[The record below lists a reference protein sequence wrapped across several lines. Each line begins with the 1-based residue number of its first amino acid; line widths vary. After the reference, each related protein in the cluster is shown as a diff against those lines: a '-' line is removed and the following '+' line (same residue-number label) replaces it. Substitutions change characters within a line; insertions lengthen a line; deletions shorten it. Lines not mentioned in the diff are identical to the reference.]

1 MVDNSENILV
11 DYDYNNIIVVDPN
24 KVVDTNG
31 NVKERYVKQ
40 ENLVIYANLECNVL
54 PRTKLAVGSSNTTD
68 IKTVSI
74 ASINFLKPGN
84 KEFMDIGYTN
94 ELTGLKKVNKNGT
107 EQNNPNN
114 LQQSAKNDD
123 YYLNQSSNLNGD
135 ERASDNGLLGITSI
149 SIRQNTSFMSTITV
163 ELEDVRGKALF
174 ESGNSSPYAAFF
186 NLPYPLFNLTIK
198 GWYGKALKL
207 PLMLQNFTSRYDGNS
222 GNFKITLTFYTY
234 KFTVLTEISMGAIQA
249 TPHMYKSNVTVQK
262 LSGGPNATTPVQDV
276 VYEQGYQKIRELYSE
291 YKTKGLIPDD
301 FPEITVT
308 QLKNRVENFIK
319 NVLDSFIKQNL
330 NPLNNIQDYE
340 NEMITYKNK
349 VYFGKSVIEPGWFEK
364 YMDKDNYYVLKNSR
378 VKIYTFKAFYNT
390 LEKQTNAKNK
400 LEQIIGD
407 GNKSLNSNTTLGEN
421 GTYTINNVTKPSAI
435 VCSININ
442 DFQKIIQDGDIDLTE
457 TYVQRNGGAI
467 PTTEQLNELE
477 KQLKT
482 TLNSVGSINL
492 SNGETNPKIPFY
504 YFEGIGS
511 FLDKTNQ
518 ILKTVK
524 IKKEE
529 IQTSLTDA
537 LSEKLQSK
545 NTGIGFVPTIRNVLA
560 VIFANGEAFLRLMED
575 VHSKAWDL
583 RNEKV
588 RKSAILGTKP
598 SSDNL
603 NPGEN
608 ENTPIYPWPQYI
620 VETTGENGR
629 GKYEIRY
636 PGESEVI
643 DQTKGFEFQYWPE
656 VEFLEEFVRAFT
668 ETTQFKNQTP
678 QDFSNEETDIKRISF
693 NAIEFPVSNA
703 VFSNKEEIKFFYEIF
718 ERLFFVTNYSR
729 LSRMN
734 FDTEFSDKI
743 TSLLA
748 DGEKNNLLVSL
759 SDDNPFLIQKLQN
772 YGINSSNFISI
783 LRHFSNDG
791 EGQSWQNYIR
801 GIFNTSYIKNLSQ
814 NSNFEFLNKNIL
826 NDSLSSPLISLT
838 NEIDLIELVGN
849 STKSNVFDFLDIY
862 PFTNLDWVKNNLAY
876 GTSTL
881 TVESSFDTRKI
892 LVFNTDKKI
901 ISNFS
906 VNTSSLQ
913 KRPITNFLWGTNPTQ
928 PLISNTTNLSSFYD
942 SRVPENQLI
951 TEGDVYYNNYSGFVT
966 STQTTSMF
974 NTPFFVNAIQ
984 EGVSNFRN
992 NDPYPYKAAAFLFL
1006 NSLPLA
1012 TLREKYKTYENGAT
1026 TDLDYIFATIKK
1038 FGAIHK
1044 VPYAWILK
1052 IGSIWSRYKT
1062 YVETGT
1068 DFLNTSWSNF
1078 NYISNYDPITNS
1090 PTKQYSLVVNGG
1102 AIDIILEKNTVIGTD
1117 TSSLIHSGFYPKL
1130 INDFNVFY
1138 QGFQIYSTYTN
1149 SDIQDGFSSGVTLN
1163 YVDSAIIDYANGF
1176 DENNT
1181 DRSLRIIPWSVT
1193 VKTLDDK
1200 FNYVIPSQGS
1210 SINQVKFECF
1220 SNGQIKQEVL
1230 GNQSM
1235 YNGSIRTYWS
1245 SPQYGYF
1252 DISKITKPSPEQYLK
1267 NILLTSKIQENF
1279 SFNGINSYYSDIS
1292 EIFSVFEKDVLD
1304 RFENE
1309 FLNFSRSVYDYKS
1322 NIVSENDT
1330 DTEYSIKNFQFF
1342 MREMMKVPYSGG
1354 TNGTQ
1359 TVGNTSDGQFIQIN
1373 KFLIQFL
1380 EYDVV
1385 FKYGNPSNFDKRLFY
1400 TFSNLPI
1407 IEPYTWDSYRVSTP
1421 NALPVNGVSV
1431 SLSQSQTNYPDA
1443 WKTLKTY
1450 VGFSNI
1456 PDLVYSNNGS
1466 YITDFFIDLDVA
1478 FSSSNI
1484 KNFAPIIK
1492 IYATQKLNQNQTNEI
1507 VPEQAPPNIS
1517 SPASPP
1523 LDGIEVAVANL
1534 QNGNIIIVQK
1544 ESAFPYNP
1552 NFYPIAYNSDGQ
1564 VLYTGEKEAPFP
1576 PTIWNDYCQQLINN
1590 TIIQLYGSLSTNPTD
1605 PQYIVNQDIHAIRN
1619 YPTIPNPLSNEGKKS
1634 FAESMTDYLLQS
1646 TSFQDKI
1653 TNNLF
1658 TRLRLDLPKVTISN
1672 YRTLNSKLDGDL
1684 TKRDLWESFKATN
1697 DKWISGN
1704 DFKNKTLFEDVLF
1717 LDRASRDIG
1726 NKVIIDI
1733 YKLKERLTNI
1743 NPKTNMLTYVQSI
1756 IQENHFVVMNVPSYM
1771 NFYNVQDAT
1780 KNPVPKME
1788 GVGDFANS
1796 LFGTFMNVDYRNSS
1810 SKLVCFYGGKPS
1822 EHLAVNN
1829 VDYKF
1834 KDDGFDLKKDNP
1846 LIENQVDK
1854 KDWDKSNRVVGFNID
1869 IGTQNQ
1875 QIFHG
1880 FSLSQDAGLSTA
1892 ESIQIL
1898 NDMTAQSGNRQAA
1911 TQNISL
1917 YNLYKT
1923 RSYKCTINMMGNAMI
1938 QPTMYFNLRYVPM
1951 FSGPYMILS
1960 VDHTISQGS
1969 FETVL
1974 TGIRQTIYSLPQL
1987 DDYLQT
1993 LKVNLLQS
2001 IVETTLTQERQNA
2014 TTAKTQSSGS
2024 ILTDGT
2030 LIGSSNTQ
2038 DNTQVSTAINEA
2050 CKPTEKYSSYTP
2062 IDGPIKTE
2070 ISYLDMYNT
2079 IISLTTN
2086 KTLQYLIFS
2095 SFYITSSKQANFST
2109 YENNFAGITINQYWA
2124 NTGDAY
2130 FSPDRKFY
2138 CSVNNK
2144 PYAKFSSIEKAIGFL
2159 ISRWS
2164 GRIGTLTVTDKNLA
2178 EFWAIN
2184 ANRAEADVN
2193 KWNNLSQETKDIL
2206 ISDINEAITI
2216 FDAMELQ

>member
-1 MVDNSENILV
+1 
-11 DYDYNNIIVVDPN
+11 
-24 KVVDTNG
+24 
-31 NVKERYVKQ
+31 
-40 ENLVIYANLECNVL
+40 
-54 PRTKLAVGSSNTTD
+54 
-68 IKTVSI
+68 
-74 ASINFLKPGN
+74 
-84 KEFMDIGYTN
+84 
-94 ELTGLKKVNKNGT
+94 
-107 EQNNPNN
+107 
-114 LQQSAKNDD
+114 
-123 YYLNQSSNLNGD
+123 
-135 ERASDNGLLGITSI
+135 
-149 SIRQNTSFMSTITV
+149 MSTITV

-174 ESGNSSPYAAFF
+174 EGGNSSPYAAFF

-234 KFTVLTEISMGAIQA
+234 KFTVLSEISMGAIQA
-249 TPHMYKSNVTVQK
+249 TPHMYKSNVKIQK

-276 VYEQGYQKIRELYSE
+276 VYEQGYQKIKELYSE

-301 FPEITVT
+301 FPEITVV

-330 NPLNNIQDYE
+330 NPLKNIQDYE

-364 YMDKDNYYVLKNSR
+364 YMDKDNYYVLKNGGA
-378 VKIYTFKAFYNT
+378 KIYTFKKFYDT
-390 LEKQTNAKNK
+390 LEKQTNANNK
-400 LEQIIGD
+400 LKQIIDD

-421 GTYTINNVTKPSAI
+421 GTYTINNGNPKSSAI
-435 VCSININ
+435 SCDINITN
-442 DFQKIIQDGDIDLTE
+442 FQKIIQDGDIDLNE
-457 TYVQRNGGAI
+457 TFIVRNGGGVA
-467 PTTEQLNELE
+467 TAEQLSDLE

-504 YFEGIGS
+504 YFEGTGS
-511 FLDKTNQ
+511 FIDKTNQ
-518 ILKTVK
+518 ILKSVK

-583 RNEKV
+583 RDEKV

-608 ENTPIYPWPQYI
+608 GTTPIYPWPQYI

-668 ETTQFKNQTP
+668 ETTQSKNQTP

-693 NAIEFPVSNA
+693 NAIEFPVSNV
-703 VFSNKEEIKFFYEIF
+703 VFSNREEIKFFYEIF

-729 LSRMN
+729 LSRVN

-772 YGINSSNFISI
+772 YGINSSNFVSI

-814 NSNFEFLNKNIL
+814 NSNFEFLNKAIL
-826 NDSLSSPLISLT
+826 DDSSSSPLISLT
-838 NEIDLIELVGN
+838 NEIDLIELIGN

-876 GTSTL
+876 GTSIL
-881 TVESSFDTRKI
+881 TVESSFDTQKI
-892 LVFNTDKKI
+892 LTFNTDKKI

-906 VNTSSLQ
+906 GNTSSLQ

-928 PLISNTTNLSSFYD
+928 PLISNTTNLSSFYN

-951 TEGDVYYNNYSGFVT
+951 TEGNVYYNNYSGFVT

-974 NTPFFVNAIQ
+974 NTPFFVNSIQ

-1012 TLREKYKTYENGAT
+1012 TLREKYKTYENGTT

-1062 YVETGT
+1062 YIETGT
-1068 DFLNTSWSNF
+1068 DFLNTSWSDF

-1149 SDIQDGFSSGVTLN
+1149 SDIQNGFASGVTLN
-1163 YVDSAIIDYANGF
+1163 YVDGAIIDYADGF
-1176 DENNT
+1176 DENNLN
-1181 DRSLRIIPWSVT
+1181 RSLRIIPWSVT
-1193 VKTLDDK
+1193 VKSLDDK

-1210 SINQVKFECF
+1210 PINQVKFECF
-1220 SNGQIKQEVL
+1220 SNGKIKQEVL

-1252 DISKITKPSPEQYLK
+1252 DISRITKPTPEQYLK
-1267 NILLTSKIQENF
+1267 NILLTSKNQENF
-1279 SFNGINSYYSDIS
+1279 SINGENGDYDNIS

-1322 NIVSENDT
+1322 NIVSDDETN
-1330 DTEYSIKNFQFF
+1330 TEYSMKNFQFF
-1342 MREMMKVPYSGG
+1342 MIEMMKVPYSGG
-1354 TNGTQ
+1354 TTGTQ
-1359 TVGNTSDGQFIQIN
+1359 TIKNTSNSQFIQIN

-1380 EYDVV
+1380 GYDVI

-1421 NALPVNGVSV
+1421 NALPVNGISV

-1443 WKTLKTY
+1443 WKALKTY

-1456 PDLVYSNNGS
+1456 PDLVYGNNGS

-1478 FSSSNI
+1478 FNPSNI

-1492 IYATQKLNQNQTNEI
+1492 IYATQKLNQFQLNTIPPPEPPVSEPSQI
-1507 VPEQAPPNIS
+1507 VSVTKLFSGDTITVKLKNNDNI
-1517 SPASPP
+1517 AT
-1523 LDGIEVAVANL
+1523 IKN
-1534 QNGNIIIVQK
+1534 NN
-1544 ESAFPYNP
+1544 SA
-1552 NFYPIAYNSDGQ
+1552 
-1564 VLYTGEKEAPFP
+1564 VLYESLPVSLAPTTAATQSF
-1576 PTIWNDYCQQLINN
+1576 INQS
-1590 TIIQLYGSLSTNPTD
+1590 IIEFYGSLSTNPTD
-1605 PQYIVNQDIHAIRN
+1605 QQFIVQTVFTPQYE
-1619 YPTIPNPLSNEGKKS
+1619 YPQIPNPLSKEGTKS
-1634 FAESMTDYLLQS
+1634 FTESMTNYLLDS

-1854 KDWDKSNRVVGFNID
+1854 KDWDKSNKVVGFNID

-1880 FSLSQDAGLSTA
+1880 FSVSQDAGLSTA

-1923 RSYKCTINMMGNAMI
+1923 RSYKCTVNMMGNAMI

-2014 TTAKTQSSGS
+2014 ATATTQTSGNILNETAQIGSTITEQYANQISSGIS
-2024 ILTDGT
+2024 
-2030 LIGSSNTQ
+2030 
-2038 DNTQVSTAINEA
+2038 EK
-2050 CKPTEKYSSYTP
+2050 CKPNEKYSSYTP
-2062 IDGPIKTE
+2062 IGEPKNTKSNYLE
-2070 ISYLDMYNT
+2070 IYEK
-2079 IISLTTN
+2079 IILLTSN
-2086 KTLQYLIFS
+2086 QTLQYLIFS
-2095 SFYITSSKQANFST
+2095 TFYIASGKNYGFDT
-2109 YENNFAGITINQYWA
+2109 YENNFAGITIDQYWG

-2138 CSVNNK
+2138 CSVNDV
-2144 PYAKFSSIEKAIGFL
+2144 PYAKFSTVEKSIEFL
-2159 ISRWS
+2159 IAKWS
-2164 GRIGTLTVTDKNLA
+2164 GRIGTLTVTDENLA
-2178 EFWAIN
+2178 KFWVIYSN
-2184 ANRAEADVN
+2184 ASVERKENV
-2193 KWNNLSQETKDIL
+2193 WTNLSQEEKNIV
-2206 ISDINEAITI
+2206 INDFKEAIQYFKT
-2216 FDAMELQ
+2216 MELQ